1 MKIFLPP
8 LSPAGKTRLLVF
20 AFCWVLASIALFAIP
35 LLFPAPKTQTKEA
48 RT

>member
-8 LSPAGKTRLLVF
+8 LSPAGKTRLIVF
-20 AFCWVLASIALFAIP
+20 AICWLLASIASIAIP